1 MNAFSKAPDA
11 APLNA
16 RSSAGTPFFITS
28 ITKMCLLY
36 IATMGAYTLY
46 WYYKQW
52 TRQRRYRGENIS
64 PVWRSVFAMLFTH
77 NLCARVAQHS
87 VVAHQSIW
95 RWRWLATGVVA
106 LMVYQL
112 IIVLAKTPHL
122 PQQWRV
128 AWGFGFLA
136 TGDLLILLGF
146 IQQRIN
152 LVCHDPKGASNSRLS
167 AGNWLWLMV
176 GLAMWAVRIG
186 EIRQFSQAGYF
197 VW

>member
-1 MNAFSKAPDA
+1 MDPLSKAPNATPFDA
-11 APLNA
+11 RPALA
-16 RSSAGTPFFITS
+16 TPFFITS

-52 TRQRRYRGENIS
+52 TCQRRYRGENIS
-64 PVWRSVFAMLFTH
+64 PVWRSVFPMLFTH
-77 NLCARVAQHS
+77 SLCARVARHLP
-87 VVAHQSIW
+87 ATPQSPW

-112 IIVLAKTPHL
+112 IIVLANTPHL

-146 IQQRIN
+146 IQHRIN
-152 LVCHDPKGASNSRLS
+152 LACHDPKGASNSRLS
-167 AGNWLWLMV
+167 PGNWIWLVV
-176 GLAMWAVRIG
+176 GVGMWAVRIW
-186 EIRQFSQAGYF
+186 EIRQFSQAGYS